1 MNEKPTFRE
10 IEQRTTPQGARSNL
24 RFDPMANT
32 AVYGQIGQAVGEMGD
47 VLIKMQERNDKLAMG
62 AWEQK
67 LADDERTLKL
77 RLENTNSPE
86 EVDAIYR
93 EYEQNTLSQAKE
105 RLGNRLYDKWKRE
118 AGDTYL
124 EVTRQMSERA
134 KFPIMQRKG
143 VVDLEENLR
152 QAARNRSLAET
163 EEERISA
170 DNLAM
175 LSIQYAAYPQDG
187 SPALINDTKRAE
199 LVQAYRN
206 QADVYDVEAVAN
218 IHAKEAL
225 KRLQSGYYK
234 YLTPEQVTSLSAR
247 VEKLADKQEQDDL
260 YAVTVEQGK
269 TDLQGAMKF
278 LTEKSEGGGYKP
290 QNAKVAADMV
300 YAAYNR
306 NIQAKRLVREEAE
319 AQVLDNSYKH
329 YLAGDTNTAIQ
340 TVLASTIPNDRKQA
354 IIKNMKQG
362 RISEMQHD
370 DPETYNGLM
379 RGIMDGTIYNNN
391 PILEA
396 LSAGQIKE
404 TSKDALIQ
412 TLTQRQKPSYELLQE
427 AIKQV
432 DKVYNKGLMGGLTP
446 AESMA
451 LSNIHRELNDMY
463 LSAVQQNKDLESMRA
478 LFAPENVQRVADKY
492 AVGVND
498 NVQSYI
504 DRIQPK
510 KQADGAGVPQRLD
523 GETVEAYLQRVGGIL

>member
-32 AVYGQIGQAVGEMGD
+32 AVYGQIGQAVGKMGD

-124 EVTRQMSERA
+124 EVTRQMSEHA

-143 VVDLEENLR
+143 IVDLEENLR
-152 QAARNRSLAET
+152 QAARNRSLADT

-206 QADVYDVEAVAN
+206 QADVYDVEASARTN
-218 IHAKEAL
+218 AAGTL
-225 KRLQSGYYK
+225 KQLTDGHYK
-234 YLTPEQVTSLSAR
+234 YLTPEQITSLTQKIKPL
-247 VEKLADKQEQDDL
+247 VDEQERTNL
-260 YAVTVEQGK
+260 YNGVIEQSE
-269 TDLQGAMKF
+269 TNLQGAIKQ
-278 LTEKSEGGGYKP
+278 LHENAQKSGAKP
-290 QNAKVAADMV
+290 QNEKAAADMV
-300 YAAYNR
+300 YATYNR

-319 AQVLDNSYKH
+319 AQVLNNSYKH
-329 YLAGDTNTAIQ
+329 YLAGDTNAAIQ
-340 TVLASTIPNDRKQA
+340 TVLASTIPNDKKQA

-370 DPETYNGLM
+370 NPETYNGLM

-396 LSAGQIKE
+396 LAAGQIKE

-451 LSNIHRELNDMY
+451 LSNIHRELNDMF

-510 KQADGAGVPQRLD
+510 KQAEGAGVPQRLD
-523 GETVEAYLQRVGGIL
+523 GETVEAYLQRVGGNL

>member
-1 MNEKPTFRE
+1 MNEKPAFRE

-32 AVYGQIGQAVGEMGD
+32 AVYGQIGQAVGKMGD
-47 VLIKMQERNDKLAMG
+47 LLIKMQERNDKLAMG

-143 VVDLEENLR
+143 IVDLEENLR
-152 QAARNRSLAET
+152 QAARNRSLADT
-163 EEERISA
+163 EEERVIA

-206 QADVYDVEAVAN
+206 QADVYDVEASARTN
-218 IHAKEAL
+218 AAGTL
-225 KRLQSGYYK
+225 KQLADGHYK
-234 YLTPEQVTSLSAR
+234 YLTPEQITSLTQKIKPL
-247 VEKLADKQEQDDL
+247 VDEQERTNL
-260 YAVTVEQGK
+260 YNGVIEQSE
-269 TDLQGAMKF
+269 TNLQGAIKQ
-278 LTEKSEGGGYKP
+278 LHENAQKSGAKP
-290 QNAKVAADMV
+290 QNEKAAADMV
-300 YAAYNR
+300 YATYNR

-329 YLAGDTNTAIQ
+329 YLAGDTNAAIQ
-340 TVLASTIPNDRKQA
+340 TVLTSTIPNDKKQA

-370 DPETYNGLM
+370 NPETYNGLM

-396 LSAGQIKE
+396 LAAGQIKE

-451 LSNIHRELNDMY
+451 LSNIHRELNDMF
-463 LSAVQQNKDLESMRA
+463 LSAVQQNRDLESMRA

-510 KQADGAGVPQRLD
+510 KQAEGAGVPQRLD
-523 GETVEAYLQRVGGIL
+523 GETVEAYLQRVGGNL